1 MGLLID
7 GEWRSVPPE
16 PGVSGDFVRQATTFR
31 HQITADGSS
40 GFKAEAGRYHLY
52 VSRACPWCHRTMI
65 YRVLKRLENLISSD
79 YAIIRRELFCPKSS
93 HGHLSNR

>member
-16 PGVSGDFVRQATTFR
+16 PGDAGDFVRQATTFR

-40 GFKAEAGRYHLY
+40 DFKE
-52 VSRACPWCHRTMI
+52 
-65 YRVLKRLENLISSD
+65 
-79 YAIIRRELFCPKSS
+79 
-93 HGHLSNR
+93 